1 MIPVVVERVMSITRA
16 DFLRLLPL
24 VIEAEGLIEQS
35 TLDVR
40 VTEKGQSV
48 RIYLFEEADTMVASL
63 RLPRLRVRIELP
75 PSPAAAKDF
84 MFRFDRA
91 FQRGGG

>member
-1 MIPVVVERVMSITRA
+1 MSITRA

-24 VIEAEGLIEQS
+24 VIDADGSIEVC
-35 TLDVR
+35 TLGVH
-40 VTEKGQSV
+40 VTEKGQLV
-48 RIYLFEEADTMVASL
+48 RISLFEDADTVIASL

-75 PSPAAAKDF
+75 LRPVAVKDF
-84 MFRFDRA
+84 MFRFDQA